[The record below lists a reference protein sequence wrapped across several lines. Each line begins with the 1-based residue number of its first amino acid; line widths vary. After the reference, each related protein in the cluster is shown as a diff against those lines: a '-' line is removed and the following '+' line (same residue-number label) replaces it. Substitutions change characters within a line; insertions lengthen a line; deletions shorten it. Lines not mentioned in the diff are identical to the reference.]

1 MEKEILLLAK
11 QEQHPFLTG
20 LFASFQT
27 EHHVCLAMDLA
38 AGGDLTKVIDH
49 PEFNYKAAI
58 FYSSCIVL
66 GLEFLH
72 EHNVI
77 HRDLKLDNVL
87 LDASGYIKITDFGL
101 CKKGMGVGV
110 LTTSPAGTPY
120 YTAPEILKREP
131 YGRAVDWWSVGVML
145 YYMVLHRFP
154 FNGLNMEHLCE
165 FIKHSRAIFPP
176 KVPADFSS
184 TTKGLLAKFPE
195 NRLGFNGAEE
205 VKQSPLFC
213 KINFDGLL
221 NKKVTPP
228 IIPAVQ
234 SSSDNDT
241 NLMVTLYGRKA
252 VIPDSVSEA
261 LQNFDYYVG

>member
-77 HRDLKLDNVL
+77 HR
-87 LDASGYIKITDFGL
+87 
-101 CKKGMGVGV
+101 
-110 LTTSPAGTPY
+110 
-120 YTAPEILKREP
+120 
-131 YGRAVDWWSVGVML
+131 
-145 YYMVLHRFP
+145 
-154 FNGLNMEHLCE
+154 
-165 FIKHSRAIFPP
+165 
-176 KVPADFSS
+176 
-184 TTKGLLAKFPE
+184 
-195 NRLGFNGAEE
+195 
-205 VKQSPLFC
+205 
-213 KINFDGLL
+213 
-221 NKKVTPP
+221 
-228 IIPAVQ
+228 
-234 SSSDNDT
+234 
-241 NLMVTLYGRKA
+241 
-252 VIPDSVSEA
+252 
-261 LQNFDYYVG
+261 